1 MSISSINLESLVSNA
16 YRCRK
21 SFNYDQ
27 YVDQTVDLIY
37 QGFCNFDFDGG
48 PVIDKYR
55 NTNPDPAFTI
65 VHNYVT
71 FFVYDDGRLYREEYD
86 VYCKLCNKCGHNYYS
101 LDELTD
107 HRRKLTAG
115 DFRGTASFIRLLR
128 EHVNSSFFQNF
139 IYGIIM
145 LSFLDTG
152 EFRESAYNL
161 IQAVLSPGLDNCPSY
176 NVLMSRVYKW

>member
-1 MSISSINLESLVSNA
+1 MSSSSINLESLVSNA
-16 YRCRK
+16 YRCKK
-21 SFNYDQ
+21 SFSYDQ

-86 VYCKLCNKCGHNYYS
+86 IYCKLCDKCGHKFYS

-107 HRRKLTAG
+107 FRRKLTAG

-145 LSFLDTG
+145 LSFIDTG

-161 IQAVLSPGLDNCPSY
+161 IQAVLSPGFDNCPPY
-176 NVLMSRVYKW
+176 NVLMSKVFKW